1 MGSIIRRVRW
11 RIGAYM
17 GRKKGK
23 VGEVGGKMW
32 HIWEE
37 KRKKW
42 GNKERKRI
50 ICRTKKGLIKYYGKM
65 DRINHI

>member
-1 MGSIIRRVRW
+1 MGSINGRFRW
-11 RIGAYM
+11 RNGAYI

-37 KRKKW
+37 KKKIGKKW
-42 GNKERKRI
+42 GNKERKED
-50 ICRTKKGLIKYYGKM
+50 KW
-65 DRINHI
+65 